1 MPYKNLGG
9 RPLKFKSI
17 DILENQIEEY
27 FDMCDKKD
35 KPYTVSG
42 LALFLDT
49 DRQSLL
55 NWQDEERYFK
65 ELSEEDNKR
74 LIDTI
79 KKAKQRIENYAE
91 EQLFR
96 KTNVTGVIFNMKNN
110 WNWTDK
116 QEIVNIDNNK
126 ADLSGLT
133 TEEIREWMK
142 KQDVK

>member
-1 MPYKNLGG
+1 MTHKNLSG
-9 RPLKFKSI
+9 RPMKYKDI
-17 DILENQIEEY
+17 DELDKLIDEY
-27 FDMCDKKD
+27 FDTCDKKD